1 MTFNDKFLNVC
12 FKIGKVTFSILLLL
26 SLLVTLLLWI
36 NIGGL
41 YLNSANHKA
50 TYKYDVK
57 KIIQSEMDNLQKPQ
71 KENKT
76 NPEQTNIP
84 PDEQTQAMNM
94 YNKFIED
101 NNLPKKELS
110 LPNERELLYVKGFIN
125 FYKDLEKE
133 LKKAV
138 IEYYKGKFQESQIE
152 LYYAQPEYKDI
163 LLSNAIEYYIKSYNE
178 EMNTINL
185 KKQQIDQQ
193 KQQSFIV
200 ALSSLCIFILF
211 LFLPILIRI
220 EENTRK

>member
-36 NIGGL
+36 NIGVL

-57 KIIQSEMDNLQKPQ
+57 KIIQSEIDNLQKPQ

-76 NPEQTNIP
+76 NPEQKNIP

-133 LKKAV
+133 SKKAV
-138 IEYYKGKFQESQIE
+138 IEYYKGEFQESQIE

-200 ALSSLCIFILF
+200 ALSSLFIFILF